1 MQEYDKDAP
10 GPNARRVYIAY
21 LDSVEYFRPRLA
33 RTRVYHEL
41 LSAYLLWSR
50 LRGFERAH
58 IWACPP
64 QRGNGGFIFWCHPL
78 HQKTPSRERLLDWY
92 RAMVERAQEMGAV
105 SRVTD
110 LYQDCFLG
118 LRLLLHHRE
127 HGGPGAGTGMM
138 PKAGGGSGGAS
149 VFPTGLLEAPDAGVG
164 GMGAIPPTPLPTPM
178 PSAMGSVAGG
188 AGAGAGGKKQASVVF
203 AFPPFLGGAA
213 AASSERQLRRE
224 REREKKEKDRERRR
238 QREKQR
244 AAARKAAA
252 TGVGLGGVTTA
263 MVLPTAASGVG
274 MELETTT
281 HGALDGGEEGEL
293 QKCVA
298 CSVRCVMC
306 GFDSMGI

>member
-1 MQEYDKDAP
+1 
-10 GPNARRVYIAY
+10 
-21 LDSVEYFRPRLA
+21 
-33 RTRVYHEL
+33 
-41 LSAYLLWSR
+41 
-50 LRGFERAH
+50 
-58 IWACPP
+58 
-64 QRGNGGFIFWCHPL
+64 
-78 HQKTPSRERLLDWY
+78 
-92 RAMVERAQEMGAV
+92 
-105 SRVTD
+105 
-110 LYQDCFLG
+110 
-118 LRLLLHHRE
+118 
-127 HGGPGAGTGMM
+127 MM